1 MCSELVKPVFVMRN
15 TTVCPEVLA
24 AGTVRLVRTDYN
36 KIVTDVLSLFDD
48 KTHYEDML
56 EAYTASARCVKE

>member
-1 MCSELVKPVFVMRN
+1 MRN